1 MNIIIDENKR
11 SLVINEMTHKVAK
24 AEISLLVFL
33 YENQGHICSR
43 EQLASNGWPDR
54 VVSSNSV
61 PVAIG
66 NLRKISAR
74 ELITTVDEGYILNN
88 SSSVT
93 IKKIPSDSHTESPQK
108 KGMLFKYLLL
118 TIILIAIMVMPLGFY
133 HWYKINDSRLY
144 YIKAH
149 NTLYYSNTKQLLVT
163 FFDNEEQIIERKQ
176 LEYGVNNTFYV
187 INKYSKVYI
196 IDCINQ
202 YAVNSIS
209 TSNLYKA
216 KSFTKRGEC

>member
-33 YENQGHICSR
+33 YENRGHICSR

-54 VVSSNSV
+54 IVSPNSV

-66 NLRKISAR
+66 NLRKISTR
-74 ELITTVDEGYILNN
+74 ELITTVDEGYMLNH

-93 IKKIPSDSHTESPQK
+93 IKKIQNDRHTEPK
-108 KGMLFKYLLL
+108 KIKSIFLKYLLL
-118 TIILIAIMVMPLGFY
+118 TIILIAIIVMPLGFY

-144 YIKAH
+144 YIKAN
-149 NTLYYSNTKQLLVT
+149 NTLYYSSTKQLLVT
-163 FFDNEEQIIERKQ
+163 FFDNEAYIIARKQ
-176 LEYGVNNTFYV
+176 LEYGANNTLYV

-196 IDCINQ
+196 IDCINKDE
-202 YAVNSIS
+202 VNSIS

-216 KSFTKRGEC
+216 KSFTRRGEC